1 MAITTLK
8 VKKIRASEETIGDS
22 YMGKRG
28 KIQHIRCPMCRET
41 IEIPRDTERD
51 DVVTCFECDGEYR
64 VVSLK
69 PVRLRSLDED
79 EWERDMEED

>member
-1 MAITTLK
+1 
-8 VKKIRASEETIGDS
+8 
-22 YMGKRG
+22 MGKRG
-28 KIQHIRCPMCRET
+28 KIQYIRCPMCRET

-69 PVRLRSLDED
+69 PVRLQSLDED
-79 EWERDMEED
+79 EWERDIEDD